1 MQNAAFVGQD
11 PPTLA
16 IVSLLTEP
24 APAALYDRS
33 QSIFSMALCQAIR
46 FLLGN
51 SWTFCWV
58 CRFLDDVVETVVS
71 LLFYSGYIHYG
82 Y

>member
-33 QSIFSMALCQAIR
+33 QKCIFHGFMS
-46 FLLGN
+46 GN
-51 SWTFCWV
+51 
-58 CRFLDDVVETVVS
+58 
-71 LLFYSGYIHYG
+71 
-82 Y
+82 